1 MSDYKFGLNRTID
14 DIKDQED
21 AILSTLNLLQRTDCY
36 ANNPEIEE
44 LISFLKG
51 YKFALEE
58 VRYSLQALVSREGG
72 VEE

>member
-1 MSDYKFGLNRTID
+1 MSDYKFGLNKTID
-14 DIKDQED
+14 DMKNQED
-21 AILSTLNLLQRTDCY
+21 AILSTLNLLKRTDCY

-58 VRYSLQALVSREGG
+58 VRYSLQNLISH
-72 VEE
+72 EE

>member
-14 DIKDQED
+14 DMKDQED

-44 LISFLKG
+44 LISFLQG
-51 YKFALEE
+51 YKFALKE
-58 VRYSLQALVSREGG
+58 VRYSLQNLISH
-72 VEE
+72 EE

>member
-1 MSDYKFGLNRTID
+1 MSDYKFGLNRTVD
-14 DIKDQED
+14 DMKDQED
-21 AILSTLNLLQRTDCY
+21 AILSTLNLLKRTDCY

-72 VEE
+72 IEE

>member
-14 DIKDQED
+14 DMKDQED
-21 AILSTLNLLQRTDCY
+21 AILSTLNLLKRTDCY

-58 VRYSLQALVSREGG
+58 VRYSLQNLISREGG